1 MNKPKPPT
9 PDRLMQFAWGC
20 LPTLII
26 QAALRH
32 RVFDVLDGT
41 ARDLAELSQQTGAS
55 VRGLRAVANA
65 LVGLGLLAKE
75 GERYQLTDESRTF
88 LVQGKPAYHGALF
101 GHVCAQLLPNWMQLE
116 EVVRTG
122 QPATAAEPAEGHA
135 KFFAAFVESLFPLSY
150 PAARKLGEHLA
161 VASATTPVSILD
173 VGAGSGVWG
182 IALAE
187 QSALARVRAVDWP
200 QVLEITRTV
209 AQRFGLAD
217 RFSFAPGDLFEADFG
232 TGHQIAT
239 VGHILHGLGA
249 DASRRLLE
257 RIYAAL
263 APGGT
268 IAIMEFLPNDD
279 RTGPPPPLLFAVN
292 MLVHTT
298 AGDTFTFA
306 EIRAWLEETG
316 FVNPR
321 LLEVP
326 AVSPLILA
334 TKP

>member
-1 MNKPKPPT
+1 
-9 PDRLMQFAWGC
+9 MQLAWGC

-41 ARDLAELSQQTGAS
+41 ARDLAELSRETGAS

-88 LVQGKPAYHGALF
+88 LVKGKPGYHGGLF
-101 GHVCAQLLPNWMQLE
+101 GHVCTQLLPKWMQLE

-122 QPATAAEPAEGHA
+122 NPAAAATQRQNA
-135 KFFAAFVESLFPLSY
+135 AAYFAAFVESLFPLSY
-150 PAARKLGEHLA
+150 PAARKLGEHLG
-161 VASATTPVSILD
+161 VSSAAAPFSILD

-187 QSALARVRAVDWP
+187 QSAPARVWAVDWP
-200 QVLEITRTV
+200 EVLEITRAT
-209 AQRFGLAD
+209 AERHGLAD
-217 RFSFAPGDLFEADFG
+217 RFTLSPGDLLEADFG
-232 TGHQIAT
+232 AGHRIAT
-239 VGHILHGLGA
+239 VGHILHGQGA
-249 DASRRLLE
+249 DCNRRLLE
-257 RIYAAL
+257 RIFAAL

-268 IAIMEFLPNDD
+268 VAIMEFLPNDD

-292 MLVHTT
+292 MLVHTPE
-298 AGDTFTFA
+298 GDTFTFA
-306 EIRAWLEETG
+306 EIGAWLRETG

-321 LLEVP
+321 LLDVP